1 MKMNNKL
8 ATKVL
13 LVDDEREFI
22 EILSQRLKTRGLQ
35 VKAVTSGK
43 EALVIIEDQNI
54 DVAVVDFA
62 MPGIN
67 GIETLKQIKE
77 KRPDI
82 EVIMLTGQGTIQ
94 SGIEAMKHGA
104 IDYLEKPVDL
114 SILMEK
120 IHFAKKQRVLTLEKK
135 SADDVKNILKSK
147 SW

>member
-1 MKMNNKL
+1 MDGQL
-8 ATKVL
+8 ATKVM
-13 LVDDEREFI
+13 LVDDEEEFI
-22 EILSQRLKTRGLQ
+22 ELMSQRLETRGLK
-35 VKAVTSGK
+35 VVAVISGE
-43 EALVIIEDQNI
+43 EAVAMTEDQNL

-62 MPGIN
+62 MPGID

-82 EVIMLTGQGTIQ
+82 EVIMLTGQGTIK

-114 SILMEK
+114 NVLMEK
-120 IHFAKKQRVLTLEKK
+120 IREAKQQRTIALEKK
-135 SADDVKNILKSK
+135 SEEEVKNILKSK

>member
-1 MKMNNKL
+1 MDSQF
-8 ATKVL
+8 ATKVM
-13 LVDDEREFI
+13 LVDDEEEFI
-22 EILSQRLKTRGLQ
+22 ELMSQRLETRGLT
-35 VKAVTSGK
+35 VVTVTSGE
-43 EALVIIEDQNI
+43 EAVAMADDHNL

-82 EVIMLTGQGTIQ
+82 EVIMLTGHGTIK

-114 SILMEK
+114 NVLMEK
-120 IHFAKKQRVLTLEKK
+120 IRTAKEVRTLALEKK
-135 SADDVKNILKSK
+135 SAEEVKNILKSK

>member
-1 MKMNNKL
+1 MRMDNKL

-13 LVDDEREFI
+13 LVDDERDFI
-22 EILSQRLKTRGLQ
+22 EILSQRLETRGLK

-43 EALVIIEDQNI
+43 EALAMIEDQNV

-77 KRPDI
+77 KRSDI

-104 IDYLEKPVDL
+104 IDYLEKPVDVN
-114 SILMEK
+114 ILMEK
-120 IHFAKKQRVLTLEKK
+120 IHFAKKKRMFALEKK
-135 SADDVKNILKSK
+135 SADEVKNILKSK

>member
-1 MKMNNKL
+1 MNSQL
-8 ATKVL
+8 ATKVM
-13 LVDDEREFI
+13 LVDDEKDFI
-22 EILSQRLKTRGLQ
+22 EILSQRLETRGLK
-35 VKAVTSGK
+35 VIAVTGGE
-43 EALVIIEDQNI
+43 EALAMTDDQNF

-114 SILMEK
+114 NILMEK
-120 IHFAKKQRVLTLEKK
+120 IRLAKQQRMLALKKK
-135 SADDVKNILKSK
+135 SADEVRNILKSK

>member
-1 MKMNNKL
+1 MDSQL
-8 ATKVL
+8 ATKVM
-13 LVDDEREFI
+13 LVDDEKDFI
-22 EILSQRLKTRGLQ
+22 EILSQRLETRGLK
-35 VKAVTSGK
+35 VIAVTSGE
-43 EALVIIEDQNI
+43 EALVMTDDQNF

-114 SILMEK
+114 NILMEK
-120 IHFAKKQRVLTLEKK
+120 IRLAKQQRMLVLEKK
-135 SADDVKNILKSK
+135 SADEVKNILKSK

>member
-1 MKMNNKL
+1 MDNKL

-22 EILSQRLKTRGLQ
+22 EILSQRLKTRGLK

-43 EALVIIEDQNI
+43 EALLMIEDQNV

-77 KRPDI
+77 KRSDI

-114 SILMEK
+114 NILMEK
-120 IHFAKKQRVLTLEKK
+120 IHFAKKQRMSVLEKK
-135 SADDVKNILKSK
+135 SADEVKNILKSK